1 MNISETPPATLQLYS
16 RFLHWLPVSSGLT
29 PLSFNRLIDPLFS
42 HCPKT
47 VVAQMLNGILM
58 DVDPLDYHG
67 RILYLFGTNDPKV
80 QAVTQGL
87 LAPGDRFLD
96 IGANYASI
104 GLLAADSV
112 GPNGQVHLFEPQ
124 PHLCE
129 AVSNAIQRA
138 HLTNVRLHPIGL
150 FDRDDTLT
158 LMRPQHHSGMATLVE
173 REDVDPDTWETVK
186 VPVKEIS
193 AYVKPLI
200 GDVPFGVKIDVEG
213 AEPILIPWLLQQPN
227 LKFLVFEAAHHQAT
241 LWKLI
246 QGSGLRLY
254 GLRRLVFGKRLRA
267 VTSFAE
273 MAQYHDLVAIRNPE
287 PLPPDVSVWQ
297 LAQRLKGEQKSVGNV
312 GVSLIPP
319 YSSVR
324 PPE

>member
-1 MNISETPPATLQLYS
+1 MNISGALPAILQLYS

-58 DVDPLDYHG
+58 GVDPLDYHG

-87 LAPGDRFLD
+87 LSPGDRFLD

-112 GPNGQVHLFEPQ
+112 GADGRVHLFEPQ

-129 AVSNAIQRA
+129 AVSATIQQA
-138 HLTNVRLHPIGL
+138 QLTNVQLHPIGL

-158 LMRPQHHSGMATLVE
+158 LMRPQHHSGMATLIE
-173 REDVDPDTWETVK
+173 RENIDSDTWETVN

-193 AYVKPLI
+193 AYVKPLVV
-200 GDVPFGVKIDVEG
+200 DVPFGVKIDVEG
-213 AEPILIPWLLQQPN
+213 AEPILMPWLLQQPN

-241 LWKLI
+241 LWNLI
-246 QGSGLRLY
+246 QESGLRLY

-267 VTSFAE
+267 VTSFAD
-273 MAQYHDLVAIRNPE
+273 MAQYHDIVAVRSVE
-287 PLPPDVSVWQ
+287 PLPPDVSVRQ
-297 LAQRLKGEQKSVGNV
+297 LAQCLKGEKKEG
-312 GVSLIPP
+312 
-319 YSSVR
+319 
-324 PPE
+324 